1 MTLALVN
8 TMSKTYN
15 VTYDIRTPTGNRVP
29 HGTTGHTRGVKKIV
43 DAAESLRERK
53 KARTREAII
62 DAALE
67 LFEQK
72 GYDATTVEDIAAA
85 AEVSPRTFFRYFES
99 KLDLIMVRSDTKHTL
114 LGPLLLARPPEESL
128 LGAMRE
134 VLRCELDAQLQ
145 DPRVKREFQVMLT
158 TPSLRHLAR
167 EHFYEEEAEMVGA
180 IAARLGVPPDTLVA
194 HVVTG
199 MITSAL
205 WATINRWLAEG
216 AELDLDR
223 MNEMM
228 DETFALLADGVDRAV
243 AAASD

>member
-1 MTLALVN
+1 
-8 TMSKTYN
+8 MSKAYH
-15 VTYDIRTPTGNRVP
+15 VTYDMQEPTDNHVSD
-29 HGTTGHTRGVKKIV
+29 GTTRHTCGVKKIV

-85 AEVSPRTFFRYFES
+85 AEVSPRTFFRYFDS

-114 LGPLLLARPPEESL
+114 IGPLLLARPPEEGL

-134 VLRCELDAQLQ
+134 VMRGELDAQLD

-158 TPSLRHLAR
+158 TPSLRNLAR
-167 EHFYEEEAEMVGA
+167 EHFYEEEAEMVPA
-180 IAARLGVPPDTLVA
+180 IAARLGVAPDSLVA

-199 MITSAL
+199 MVTSAV

-216 AELDLDR
+216 PELDLDR
-223 MNEMM
+223 LNEMM
-228 DETFALLADGVDRAV
+228 DETFTLLADGVDRAV
-243 AAASD
+243 AAAGD

>member
-1 MTLALVN
+1 MT
-8 TMSKTYN
+8 
-15 VTYDIRTPTGNRVP
+15 RPTGNQLSDDR
-29 HGTTGHTRGVKKIV
+29 TGHTLSVKKVV

-53 KARTREAII
+53 KARTREAIM
-62 DAALE
+62 DAALD
-67 LFEQK
+67 LFEVK

-99 KLDLIMVRSDTKHTL
+99 KLDLIMARSDTKHTL
-114 LGPLLLARPPEESL
+114 LGPLLLARPSDESL
-128 LGAMRE
+128 MQAMRE

-180 IAARLGVPPDTLVA
+180 IAARLGVAPDTLVA

-199 MITSAL
+199 MVTSAL

-216 AELDLDR
+216 ADLDR
-223 MNEMM
+223 LDPMM
-228 DETFALLADGVDRAV
+228 DETFALLANGVDRAV
-243 AAASD
+243 AASRE

>member
-1 MTLALVN
+1 MP
-8 TMSKTYN
+8 KTYG
-15 VTYDIRTPTGNRVP
+15 VTHDIDTPTCSHVS
-29 HGTTGHTRGVKKIV
+29 HDTSGHTCGVKKIV

-85 AEVSPRTFFRYFES
+85 AEVSPRTFFRYFDS
-99 KLDLIMVRSDTKHTL
+99 KLALVMARSDTKHTL
-114 LGPLLLARPPEESL
+114 LGPLLLARPAEEGL
-128 LGAMRE
+128 TGAMRE
-134 VLRCELDAQLQ
+134 VLRCELDTQLE

-180 IAARLGVPPDTLVA
+180 IAARLGVSADSLVA

-199 MITSAL
+199 MVTSAL

-216 AELDLDR
+216 ADLDR
-223 MNEMM
+223 LDPMM
-228 DETFALLADGVDRAV
+228 DETFALLANGVDSAV
-243 AAASD
+243 AATRE

>member
-1 MTLALVN
+1 
-8 TMSKTYN
+8 
-15 VTYDIRTPTGNRVP
+15 
-29 HGTTGHTRGVKKIV
+29 VKKIV

-53 KARTREAII
+53 KARTRESII

-67 LFEQK
+67 LFEEK
-72 GYDATTVEDIAAA
+72 GYEATTVEDIAAA
-85 AEVSPRTFFRYFES
+85 AEVSPRTFFRYFDS
-99 KLDLIMVRSDTKHTL
+99 KLDLIMARSDTKHTM
-114 LGPLLLARPPEESL
+114 LGPLLLARPPEEGL

-134 VLRCELDAQLQ
+134 VLRCELDTQLE

-158 TPSLRHLAR
+158 TPSLRHMAR

-180 IAARLGVPPDTLVA
+180 IAARLGVPSDALVA

-216 AELDLDR
+216 ADIDRLDG
-223 MNEMM
+223 MM

-243 AAASD
+243 AATHD